1 MGFNTL
7 PENCSKTKQQYTPR
21 TYQPQQQNGTTL
33 YPSDSCAGNRNRH
46 HPWSMSARHND
57 TKDGNPMSIF
67 VKETV
72 SDLRSGRQ
80 TWRVFLS
87 FCTPAFAIAV
97 LVTLAQ

>member
-1 MGFNTL
+1 
-7 PENCSKTKQQYTPR
+7 
-21 TYQPQQQNGTTL
+21 
-33 YPSDSCAGNRNRH
+33 
-46 HPWSMSARHND
+46 MSARHND